1 MAFIAPILGA
11 VGAVG
16 ASGTFAALAGLSS
29 VVSAVGSIAGG
40 LAQQATLN
48 AQAKQEQMKAKAQEL
63 QYRQQ
68 GVQVLEKTLAVAATV
83 RARAS
88 AGSIDPF
95 GGSAAAITNFAFGQ
109 GIEEKQM
116 TEMNAQLAFLGGET
130 TAASLRA
137 QGSAAATAGFIT
149 AGTTLLSTGANIMK
163 VGGVPS
169 LTTPVAQP
177 YGSTGFVS
185 GYYKG

>member
-1 MAFIAPILGA
+1 L
-11 VGAVG
+11 
-16 ASGTFAALAGLSS
+16 
-29 VVSAVGSIAGG
+29 
-40 LAQQATLN
+40 
-48 AQAKQEQMKAKAQEL
+48 
-63 QYRQQ
+63 
-68 GVQVLEKTLAVAATV
+68 
-83 RARAS
+83 
-88 AGSIDPF
+88 
-95 GGSAAAITNFAFGQ
+95 TNYAFGQ

-137 QGSAAATAGFIT
+137 QGSAAATAGFIS

-177 YGSTGFVS
+177 YGGAGRFGGVF
-185 GYYKG
+185 